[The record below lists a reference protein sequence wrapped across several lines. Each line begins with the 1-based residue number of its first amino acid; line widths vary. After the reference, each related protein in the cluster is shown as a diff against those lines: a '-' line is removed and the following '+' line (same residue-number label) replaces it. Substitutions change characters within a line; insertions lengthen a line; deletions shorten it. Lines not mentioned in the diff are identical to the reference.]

1 MPRQKTRGIV
11 PFIWI
16 CLSLL
21 GGANFECICS
31 IGAGVLLAPVLFL
44 THTVTHTWKNWVG
57 TAEGTGW
64 KTVCTML
71 FESLGDGFDLV
82 MMTVE
87 TNADTIK
94 SLIGRI
100 LQYGYK
106 DL

>member
-1 MPRQKTRGIV
+1 M
-11 PFIWI
+11 
-16 CLSLL
+16 LS
-21 GGANFECICS
+21 GANFELICR
-31 IGAGVLLAPVLFL
+31 IGAGILLTPFLFL
-44 THTVTHTWKNWVG
+44 THTVTHTRKNCVG
-57 TAEGTGW
+57 TAKQIGR

-82 MMTVE
+82 MMTME

>member
-1 MPRQKTRGIV
+1 M
-11 PFIWI
+11 
-16 CLSLL
+16 LS
-21 GGANFECICS
+21 GANFERICR
-31 IGAGVLLAPVLFL
+31 IGAGILLAPVLSL
-44 THTVTHTWKNWVG
+44 THTPTHTWKNWVG

-87 TNADTIK
+87 THADTIK

-100 LQYGYK
+100 LQYGHK